1 MCFMRIIYLF
11 LLILLCSKNLTA
23 QTFVIDTMNGKTYTT
38 CSGTF
43 TDGSGNYAN
52 NENFT
57 TTFCSSSGLPL
68 KFDFSSAGTFSMS
81 AGIGDSLFFYNG
93 TTATGTPIAILTSAD
108 DYSFSELQLN
118 TLSTCVTIKWKSDA
132 ATVAAG
138 WSAVISCGN
147 VPSCSGNLN
156 PPPSD
161 IFGQAP
167 LICNLNGYC
176 GTTSSYYGE
185 DAPYNFGGTGG
196 GCPSP
201 TDGLFG
207 GSLQNN
213 SWLAFIAD
221 ASTASFKFVISGGG
235 SCNGVQAGIFEYD
248 PVTTIFTRRSP
259 CNFTSGSGMAVGT
272 STLTATSLTVG
283 QIYYLM
289 MDGNQGSVCD
299 YTISAS
305 AGVGVVN
312 AGRDTTLCILNG
324 SYTLN
329 AFPSG
334 TGIWNVVSGSGTFAD
349 PTKSTTTVSGLNVGL
364 NSFSWT
370 STSNCANTKDTVV
383 VNVTGFVNANA
394 GIDKQLTCSVAGV
407 IIGSPAI
414 AGNTY
419 AWTPTAGLSASNIA
433 EPTATLV
440 GTYILTVTNIASGCI
455 GKDTVIISNLS
466 VTETHTNATCSASN
480 GTIDISVSGGS
491 FPYTYLWND
500 GAVTQDRTGLAA
512 ATYSVVVTDNS
523 GCSSSLNIT
532 VSNATANCVCGGT
545 FMDSGGSAG
554 AYGNNENTVTT
565 YCSSNGLPLSFSFSG
580 GSNSFD
586 IDQPG
591 DTLYFYDGTTT
602 TGTPIAILTYLDD
615 NDQTTFS
622 SQLKIATLSTCV
634 TVRFKSNSSGTD
646 AGWVATVACEAPPT
660 CAGNPPASDIFGQ
673 APLICNLNGYCGTTT
688 TYYGEDTPY
697 NLIGG
702 GDCSTGPNDFIFGG
716 TIENNSWLSFIADAT
731 TASFNFTISNCGA
744 GSGLQIGVF
753 GFNGTNFS
761 LKSQCATTDGSQ
773 TGNTTI
779 NATGLTVGQKYY
791 IMIDGASG
799 STCDYIVTANS
810 GVITVN
816 AGPDQSF
823 CGTSATLAA
832 SSSLGAGIW
841 TVKSGSGTFANPT
854 NPATTVSGLSFGR
867 NVYVW
872 SSTNSL
878 CGASSLSSM
887 DSVAITN
894 TCILPVELN
903 SFEAE
908 CNDDFT
914 ELKWET
920 ASEKNNDYF
929 LLERADANMKFETIA
944 TIKGNGNSNQK
955 NQYNYKDYTNA
966 VENYYQLIQVDF
978 DGKRTNSK
986 LIYFKNTC
994 IQDFKLNQL
1003 FYNNS
1008 ANQIHIK
1015 YFTERETPV
1024 TIQLYDLFG
1033 RLISSEI
1040 LMFFNG
1046 NNEVKINTNQL
1057 TNAMYICTVSSENF
1071 REVKKIIV
1079 NSK

>member
-43 TDGSGNYAN
+43 TDGTGNYAN

-512 ATYSVVVTDNS
+512 SAYSVVITDNS
-523 GCSSSLNIT
+523 GCSTTQNIT
-532 VSNATANCVCGGT
+532 ISNATANCVCGGT

-854 NPATTVSGLSFGR
+854 NPTTTVSGLSFGR

-872 SSTNSL
+872 SSTNTYVVHL
-878 CGASSLSSM
+878 HYLLW
-887 DSVAITN
+887 TQLPLQ
-894 TCILPVELN
+894 ILVFFQLN
-903 SFEAE
+903 
-908 CNDDFT
+908 
-914 ELKWET
+914 
-920 ASEKNNDYF
+920 
-929 LLERADANMKFETIA
+929 
-944 TIKGNGNSNQK
+944 
-955 NQYNYKDYTNA
+955 
-966 VENYYQLIQVDF
+966 
-978 DGKRTNSK
+978 
-986 LIYFKNTC
+986 
-994 IQDFKLNQL
+994 
-1003 FYNNS
+1003 
-1008 ANQIHIK
+1008 
-1015 YFTERETPV
+1015 
-1024 TIQLYDLFG
+1024 
-1033 RLISSEI
+1033 
-1040 LMFFNG
+1040 
-1046 NNEVKINTNQL
+1046 
-1057 TNAMYICTVSSENF
+1057 
-1071 REVKKIIV
+1071 
-1079 NSK
+1079 

>member
-1 MCFMRIIYLF
+1 MRIVYLF
-11 LLILLCSKNLTA
+11 LLFLWCIVSLKA
-23 QTFVIDTMNGKTYTT
+23 QTFVVDTMNNKTYTT

-43 TDGSGNYAN
+43 TDGTGNYTN
-52 NENFT
+52 NENYV

-68 KFDFSSAGTFSMS
+68 KFDFSTAGTFSMA
-81 AGIGDSLFFYNG
+81 AGTGDSLFFYNG
-93 TTATGTPIAILTSAD
+93 TSATGTPIAILTAAD
-108 DYSFSELQLN
+108 DYGFSELQLN

-185 DAPYNFGGTGG
+185 DSPYNFGGTGG
-196 GCPSP
+196 GCPTP

-207 GSLQNN
+207 GTLQNN

-221 ASTASFKFVISGGG
+221 ASTATFKFVISGGG
-235 SCNGVQAGIFEYD
+235 SCNGVQAGIFEFD
-248 PVTTIFTRRSP
+248 PVTGLFTRKSP

-272 STLTATSLTVG
+272 STLTATGLIVG

-289 MDGNQGSVCD
+289 MDGNAGSVCD

-312 AGRDTTLCILNG
+312 AGRDTTLCITNNNFI
-324 SYTLN
+324 LN
-329 AFPSG
+329 ATPAG
-334 TGIWNVVSGSGTFAD
+334 TGIWSVISGSGTFTN
-349 PTKSTTTVSGLNVGL
+349 PTNSTTSVSGLSLGVNQ
-364 NSFSWT
+364 FSWT
-370 STSNCANTKDTVV
+370 ATSSCANTKDTIA
-383 VNVTGFVNANA
+383 VNVTGFVTANA
-394 GIDKQLTCSVAGV
+394 GIDKQLSCTVTSVT
-407 IIGSPAI
+407 IGTPAVV
-414 AGNTY
+414 GNTY
-419 AWTPTAGLSASNIA
+419 VWTPATGLSATNIA
-433 EPTATLV
+433 QPTATSS
-440 GTYILTVTNIASGCI
+440 GTFILTVTNTASGCV
-455 GKDTVIISNLS
+455 GKDTVVVSNLLI
-466 VTETHTNATCSASN
+466 TETHSNATCSASN
-480 GTIDISVSGGS
+480 GSIDVSVSGGV

-500 GAVTQDRTGLAA
+500 GAVTQDRTGLAPA
-512 ATYSVVVTDNS
+512 SYSVVVTDNT
-523 GCSSSLNIT
+523 GCSSTLNIT
-532 VSNATANCVCGGT
+532 ISNATANCVCGGT

-554 AYGNNENTVTT
+554 AYSNNENTVTT
-565 YCSSNGLPLSFSFSG
+565 YCSTNGLPLSFSFSG

-591 DTLYFYDGTTT
+591 DTLFFYAGTVA

-615 NDQTTFS
+615 ANQTFYS

-634 TVRFKSNSSGTD
+634 TTRFKSNSSGTD

-673 APLICNLNGYCGTTT
+673 APLICNLNGYCGTTSS
-688 TYYGEDTPY
+688 YYGEDTPY

-702 GDCSTGPNDFIFGG
+702 GDCSSGPDDFIFGG

-744 GSGLQIGVF
+744 GSGLQIGIF

-779 NATGLTVGQKYY
+779 NATGLTIGQKYY

-799 STCDYIVTANS
+799 STCDYIVSANS

-823 CGTSATLAA
+823 CGNSTILAA
-832 SSSLGAGIW
+832 SSSLGTGIW
-841 TVKSGSGTFANPT
+841 TVKRGSGVFADATSPN
-854 NPATTVSGLSFGR
+854 TTVSGLSFGQ
-867 NVYVW
+867 NVFTW
-872 SSTNSL
+872 TSTNVS
-878 CGASSLSSM
+878 CSASSSASF
-887 DSVAITN
+887 DTVIIN
-894 TCILPVELN
+894 VTCTLPVELSAFN
-903 SFEAE
+903 AK
-908 CNDDFT
+908 CNEGYT
-914 ELKWET
+914 EVVWET
-920 ASEKNNDYF
+920 VTEKNNDYF
-929 LLERADANMKFETIA
+929 LLDRASDDLNFETIA
-944 TIKGNGNSNQK
+944 TIKGSGNSTSPK
-955 NQYNYKDYTNA
+955 YYSFKDYKSN
-966 VENYYQLIQVDF
+966 EINYYKLVQVDF
-978 DGKRTNSK
+978 DGTRTNSK
-986 LIYFKNTC
+986 LILSKNNCKSSFLINNLYYNHTTNEVVVSYTSEVNQTSELNIFDVLGKLIYSGKYDLTAGKSEFK
-994 IQDFKLNQL
+994 IPI
-1003 FYNNS
+1003 NNLS
-1008 ANQIHIK
+1008 NGIHIC
-1015 YFTERETPV
+1015 
-1024 TIQLYDLFG
+1024 
-1033 RLISSEI
+1033 S
-1040 LMFFNG
+1040 
-1046 NNEVKINTNQL
+1046 VKVQDIN
-1057 TNAMYICTVSSENF
+1057 I
-1071 REVKKIIV
+1071 VKKIVV